1 MEYKRSIGKQYFL
14 GACFFVVSL
23 FYAAVSQA
31 SGTVLRLAVQPAL
44 TPGAT
49 LAAYQPLAN
58 YLSRHTGIKV
68 KVVVSENF
76 QAYWN
81 TLLRNDQHDLAL
93 DAAHFAGY
101 RILKLGYR
109 PLAKIND
116 TVGFSMV
123 TNEEV
128 LLFDVSELI
137 GKSVAAVPSPSLAGV
152 RLAELFN
159 NPMRQ
164 PQIVPTT
171 NFPEALAK
179 VSNKQ
184 AIAALVPTSL
194 VSGNASV
201 NTVMT
206 TETSPHSAFTVS
218 SRVDA
223 ETSRKIQLAL
233 LQADKTEKGKK
244 MLEAIRVSGFE
255 AVTRDSYV
263 KSARLLESVWGY

>member
-1 MEYKRSIGKQYFL
+1 MEYKRSIGKQYLL
-14 GACFFVVSL
+14 GFCFFVMSL
-23 FYAAVSQA
+23 LYAAVSQA
-31 SGTVLRLAVQPAL
+31 SDTVLRLAVQPAL
-44 TPGAT
+44 TPAAT
-49 LAAYQPLAN
+49 LKIYQPLAD

-68 KVVVSENF
+68 EVVASRNF
-76 QAYWN
+76 QSYWN

-101 RILKLGYR
+101 RMLKLGYR

-116 TVGFSMV
+116 TVGFSLV

-128 LLFDVSELI
+128 LLFDISELI
-137 GKSVAAVPSPSLAGV
+137 GKSIAAVPSPSLAGV
-152 RLAELFN
+152 RLSELFN

-184 AIAALVPTSL
+184 ATAALVPTSL
-194 VSGNASV
+194 VSGNLNV

-206 TETSPHSAFTVS
+206 TESSPHSAFTVS
-218 SRVDA
+218 SQVNA

-255 AVTRDSYV
+255 SVTWDSYI